1 MYGRDYGGGKAEM
14 GINIQG
20 NLFAHKRPFLVRDYH
35 TRMIILGCASH
46 QDVRANAPKV
56 LQ

>member
-1 MYGRDYGGGKAEM
+1 M